1 MAMFICALGVTH
13 MPRPCQLPV
22 DGLRRT
28 ITFRPDLDEKLA
40 MMAAQRRVPISTIV
54 EECVERGLR
63 SSPTPESLAVEFPAN
78 WDASDLRQR
87 LYYLRM
93 RQSEL
98 AEALNV
104 PVKTLNHWV
113 CGRGAF
119 DKKKW
124 VPRIQKALMAHEP
137 PPIGEFRAGSR
148 SPLD

>member
-1 MAMFICALGVTH
+1 
-13 MPRPCQLPV
+13 MPRRCQLPV

-40 MMAAQRRVPISTIV
+40 VMAAQRRIPISTIV
-54 EECVERGLR
+54 EELLERGLR
-63 SSPTPESLAVEFPAN
+63 PTPTPESLAVEFPAD

-98 AEALNV
+98 AAALGV
-104 PVKTLNHWV
+104 PVQTLNHWV
-113 CGRGAF
+113 CGRFAF
-119 DKKKW
+119 EKKW
-124 VPRIQKALMAHEP
+124 LPRIQKALKSHEP
-137 PPIGEFRAGSR
+137 PPIEQFRAGSR